1 MEKEKQYKNAG
12 SAPHPPRSASPL
24 RSSKNLGGLSWLR
37 WPLEHYSIMLLIIA
51 ILFMLGIYGMHIMP
65 KDEFPHA
72 TIRQGVVVAVYPGA
86 TSEEI
91 EQQVARPLER
101 YLFTFGEVKR
111 SKTTTTS
118 QNDMC
123 IAMVELND
131 DVNNKDEVWS
141 KIKHGLN
148 AFKSQLPAGVLAIVV
163 NDDFGNTSALL
174 IAIESGQRSYREL
187 REYSDNL
194 SDRLRRIPSVANV
207 KLFGEQKEQ
216 ISLYVD
222 RQRLQAYGI
231 GQQMLFSRLQSQGIT
246 TMSGSIS
253 DDDQQVPIHVEATE
267 NSVEEVANQI
277 IFSDPATGNVVRVRD
292 VARVV
297 REYDSN
303 SSRIEQD
310 GHPCV
315 LLSMEMTPGNN
326 VVQYGAEVDRVLK
339 EFRESELPDD
349 VTITRIADKPKVV
362 SMSITSFLRDLLISM
377 AVIILVMM
385 VLFPLRSAIV
395 AAITIPLSTFVSVAI
410 MYMVGIELNI
420 VTLAAL
426 IVVLGM
432 IVDNAIVVI
441 DGYLEYLGKGYEPKE
456 AAIESARQY
465 FMPMMLATLCICA
478 IFYPFLITMKGVF
491 HDCLEDFPWTITI
504 NLMVSLV
511 LAVTVIPF
519 LEVKIIKKPQQQTHP
534 LPLPAVRG
542 VITSAAE
549 EPADSPPS
557 QRGAGGGSITRWV
570 QKTYDGVLNKTFRH
584 PWLTML
590 IGLGVIL
597 LSLIIV
603 PALKIRLFPY
613 ADRDQFAVEIFLPDG
628 KGLKETEAVADS
640 VYRVLSNDERITGIT
655 SFIGCSSPRFMDAYA
670 PQMAGK
676 NYAQFIVN
684 TTSDKAT
691 LELLANYQ
699 PQLSEAFPNAY
710 VKFKRLDYL
719 SVPELEYRFYSDNLD
734 SLHVVAERLMER
746 MREMPEL
753 EWVHTDFLQPYPII
767 NVELDPVAS
776 AQLGLTRTTAAI
788 ALSATTSDLRVGQI
802 WERRQVGDHS
812 SGMGDYE
819 LPIVVKDHADIT
831 FSDIQNVGIA
841 TPVTMLSGGLNT
853 TNSTVPLRQVAK
865 VTPKWTESRIMHRG
879 GERCITVTAQF
890 KQGVFTSPVE
900 QRIAS
905 IMQREIKLPQGVR
918 CEVGGEIEYGDE
930 ALPQIFGGIAIAML
944 IVFFFLLFNFKK
956 YGITLVC
963 MVALALMIPGALI
976 GLGLMNRALGLTSI
990 FGLITLMGMIMR
1002 NEILIFEHA
1011 NELVKRSLTPN
1022 PSPKERGVDTLASEE
1037 GNLQDYSLPSPL
1049 GEGQGVRLYN
1059 EAVRQAAYDAG
1070 KRRMVPIFL
1079 TTATTAVG
1087 VVPMIIAQSS
1097 FWMPV
1102 GVTIFAGGI
1111 GSLILVVTML
1121 PVVYWKVNLKK
1132 KENPPPSPSL

>member
-1 MEKEKQYKNAG
+1 MGNKME
-12 SAPHPPRSASPL
+12 
-24 RSSKNLGGLSWLR
+24 WLK
-37 WPLEHYSIMLLIIA
+37 WPLEHYSISLLIVG
-51 ILFMLGIYGMHIMP
+51 ILFVMGIFGMWDMP

-86 TSEEI
+86 TSEEV

-101 YLFTFGEVKR
+101 YLFTFGEVNRK
-111 SKTTTTS
+111 KTTTTS
-118 QNDMC
+118 QNGMC
-123 IAMVELND
+123 IVMVKLND

-141 KIKHGLN
+141 KLKHGLN
-148 AFKSQLPAGVLAIVV
+148 GFKSQLPGGVLAIVV

-174 IAIESGQRSYREL
+174 IAIESSQRSYREL
-187 REYSDNL
+187 KQYSDDL

-231 GQQMLFSRLQSQGIT
+231 GQQMLFSRLQAQGIT
-246 TMSGSIS
+246 TMAGSIS
-253 DDDQQVPIHVEATE
+253 DDDQQVPIHVEAQE
-267 NSVEEVANQI
+267 NSEEEIANQI
-277 IFSDPATGNVVRVRD
+277 IFSDPVTGKVARVRD

-297 REYDSN
+297 REYEPM

-326 VVQYGAEVDRVLK
+326 VVQYGREVDQVLND
-339 EFRESELPDD
+339 FRQNELPED
-349 VTITRIADKPKVV
+349 VNVTRIADKPKVV
-362 SMSITSFLRDLLISM
+362 AMSVSDFLRDLLISM
-377 AVIILVMM
+377 LIIILVMM

-395 AAITIPLSTFVSVAI
+395 AAITIPLTTFVSVSM
-410 MYMVGIELNI
+410 MYMAGIELNI

-432 IVDNAIVVI
+432 VVDNAIVVI
-441 DGYLEYLGKGYEPKE
+441 DGYLEYLGKGYEPKK
-456 AAIESARQY
+456 AAIDSAKQY
-465 FMPMMLATLCICA
+465 FMPMLLATICICA
-478 IFYPFLITMKGVF
+478 IFYPFLITMKGMF
-491 HDCLEDFPWTITI
+491 HDCLEDFPVTITI
-504 NLMVSLV
+504 NLMVSLF
-511 LAVTVIPF
+511 LAVSVIPF
-519 LEVKIIKKPQQQTHP
+519 LEVRIIKPDKVKTGGN
-534 LPLPAVRG
+534 A
-542 VITSAAE
+542 ITN
-549 EPADSPPS
+549 
-557 QRGAGGGSITRWV
+557 WV
-570 QKTYDGVLNKTFRH
+570 QKTYDKVLDFTFAH
-584 PWLTML
+584 PWVT
-590 IGLGVIL
+590 IGGGIAVIL
-597 LSLIIV
+597 LSCLIV
-603 PALKIRLFPY
+603 PTLKIRLFPY

-628 KGLKETEAVADS
+628 KGMAETELIADS
-640 VYRVLSNDERITGIT
+640 VQHVLEKDDRIVGITG
-655 SFIGCSSPRFMDAYA
+655 FIGCSSPRFMDAYA

-684 TTSDKAT
+684 TKSNKAT
-691 LELLANYQ
+691 IDLLKKYQ
-699 PQLSEAFPNAY
+699 PMLGEAFPNAY

-719 SVPELEYRFYSDNLD
+719 EVNELEYRFYGDNLD

-753 EWVHTDFLQPYPII
+753 EWVHTDYFQPYPII
-767 NVELDPVAS
+767 NVELDPVTS
-776 AQLGLTRTTAAI
+776 AQLGITRTTAQL
-788 ALSATTSDLRVGQI
+788 ALSATSCDLRVGQI
-802 WERRQVGDHS
+802 WEDN
-812 SGMGDYE
+812 YE
-819 LPIVVKDHADIT
+819 LPIVVKDDADMT
-831 FSDIQNVGIA
+831 FSEIANLGIA
-841 TPVTMLSGGLNT
+841 SPTSMVSGGLKS
-853 TNSTVPLRQVAK
+853 TNSTVPLRQIAK
-865 VTPKWTESRIMHRG
+865 VQPKWSESRILHRG

-890 KQGVFTSPVE
+890 TQGVFTAPIE
-900 QRIAS
+900 KEIARV
-905 IMQREIKLPQGVR
+905 MQEEIELPQGVR
-918 CEVGGEIEYGDE
+918 SEVGGEIEYGDE
-930 ALPQIFGGIAIAML
+930 ALPQIYGGIIIAMI

-956 YGITLVC
+956 YGVTTIC

-1011 NELVKRSLTPN
+1011 IDLIKNYVAEHGNWTVDREAYNAAVKQ
-1022 PSPKERGVDTLASEE
+1022 AS
-1037 GNLQDYSLPSPL
+1037 
-1049 GEGQGVRLYN
+1049 
-1059 EAVRQAAYDAG
+1059 YDAG

-1111 GSLILVVTML
+1111 GSLIMVVTML
-1121 PVVYWKVNLKK
+1121 PVIYWKVSTK
-1132 KENPPPSPSL
+1132 

>member
-1 MEKEKQYKNAG
+1 MKEKMN
-12 SAPHPPRSASPL
+12 
-24 RSSKNLGGLSWLR
+24 WLK
-37 WPLEHYSIMLLIIA
+37 WPLEHYSISLLIIC
-51 ILFMLGIYGMHIMP
+51 ILFVLGIFGMWDMP

-86 TSEEI
+86 TTEEV

-101 YLFTFGEVKR
+101 YIFTFGEVNR
-111 SKTTTTS
+111 VKTTTTS
-118 QNDMC
+118 QNGMC
-123 IAMVELND
+123 IVMVKLND

-148 AFKSQLPAGVLAIVV
+148 GFKAQLPSGVLAIVV

-174 IAIESGQRSYREL
+174 IAIESDQRSYREL
-187 REYSDNL
+187 KEYSNNL

-216 ISLYVD
+216 ISLYID

-231 GQQMLFSRLQSQGIT
+231 GQQMLFSRLQAQGIT
-246 TMSGSIS
+246 TIAGSIS
-253 DDDQQVPIHVEATE
+253 DEDQQVPIHVEAQE
-267 NSVEEVANQI
+267 KSEEEIANQI
-277 IFSDPATGNVVRVRD
+277 IFSDPASGKVARVRD

-297 REYDSN
+297 REYEPM

-326 VVQYGAEVDRVLK
+326 VVQYGQEVDKVLD
-339 EFRESELPDD
+339 EFRMNELPED
-349 VTITRIADKPKVV
+349 VNVTRIADKPKVV
-362 SMSITSFLRDLLISM
+362 AMSVSDFLRDLLISM
-377 AVIILVMM
+377 LIIILVMM

-395 AAITIPLSTFVSVAI
+395 AAITIPLTTFVSVSM
-410 MYMVGIELNI
+410 MYMAGIELNI

-432 IVDNAIVVI
+432 VVDNAIVVI
-441 DGYLEYLGKGYEPKE
+441 DGYLEYLGKGYEPKK
-456 AAIESARQY
+456 AAIDSAKQY
-465 FMPMMLATLCICA
+465 FMPMLLATICICA
-478 IFYPFLITMKGVF
+478 IFYPFLITMKGMF
-491 HDCLEDFPWTITI
+491 HDCLEDFPITITI
-504 NLMVSLV
+504 NLMVSLL

-519 LEVKIIKKPQQQTHP
+519 LETRIIKPDKVNTNGNAITNWVQQT
-534 LPLPAVRG
+534 
-542 VITSAAE
+542 
-549 EPADSPPS
+549 
-557 QRGAGGGSITRWV
+557 
-570 QKTYDGVLNKTFRH
+570 YDKVLDFTFAH
-584 PWLTML
+584 PWVT
-590 IGLGVIL
+590 IGSGIAVIL
-597 LSLIIV
+597 LSLLIA
-603 PALKIRLFPY
+603 PTLKIRLFPF
-613 ADRDQFAVEIFLPDG
+613 ADRDQFAVEIYLPDG
-628 KGLKETEAVADS
+628 KGMAETELVADS
-640 VYRVLSNDERITGIT
+640 VQHVLEKDERITGIT
-655 SFIGCSSPRFMDAYA
+655 GFIGCSSPRFMDAYA

-684 TTSDKAT
+684 TKSDKAT
-691 LELLANYQ
+691 LELLSKYQ
-699 PQLSEAFPNAY
+699 PMLAEAFPNAY

-719 SVPELEYRFYSDNLD
+719 EVPELEYRFYGDDLD

-753 EWVHTDFLQPYPII
+753 EWVHTDYFQPYPVV
-767 NVELDPVAS
+767 NVTLDPVTS
-776 AQLGLTRTTAAI
+776 AQLGITRTTAQL
-788 ALSATTSDLRVGQI
+788 ALSATSSDLRVGQI
-802 WERRQVGDHS
+802 WEGN
-812 SGMGDYE
+812 YE
-819 LPIVVKDHADIT
+819 LPIVVKDDADMT
-831 FSDIQNVGIA
+831 FSDIANLGIA
-841 TPVTMLSGGLNT
+841 SPMSIVSSGVQQ
-853 TNSTVPLRQVAK
+853 TNSTVPLRQIAK
-865 VTPKWTESRIMHRG
+865 VGPKWSESRILHRG

-890 KQGVFTSPVE
+890 IQGVFTAPVE
-900 QRIAS
+900 KEIARI
-905 IMQREIKLPQGVR
+905 MEEEIELPQGVR
-918 CEVGGEIEYGDE
+918 SEVGGEIEYGDE
-930 ALPQIFGGIAIAML
+930 ALPQIYGGIIIAMI

-956 YGITLVC
+956 YGITTIC
-963 MVALALMIPGALI
+963 MVALALMTPGALI

-1011 NELVKRSLTPN
+1011 IDLINKYVAEHGDWT
-1022 PSPKERGVDTLASEE
+1022 VDRKA
-1037 GNLQDYSLPSPL
+1037 
-1049 GEGQGVRLYN
+1049 YN

-1111 GSLILVVTML
+1111 GSLIMVVTML
-1121 PVVYWKVNLKK
+1121 PVIYWKVSTK
-1132 KENPPPSPSL
+1132 

>member
-1 MEKEKQYKNAG
+1 MKEKMN
-12 SAPHPPRSASPL
+12 
-24 RSSKNLGGLSWLR
+24 WLK
-37 WPLEHYSIMLLIIA
+37 WPLEHYSISLLIIC
-51 ILFMLGIYGMHIMP
+51 ILFVLGIFGMWDMP

-86 TSEEI
+86 TTEEV

-101 YLFTFGEVKR
+101 YIFTFGEVNR
-111 SKTTTTS
+111 VKTTTTS
-118 QNDMC
+118 QNGMC
-123 IAMVELND
+123 IVMVKLND
-131 DVNNKDEVWS
+131 NVNNKDEVWS

-148 AFKSQLPAGVLAIVV
+148 GFKAQLPSGVLAIVV

-187 REYSDNL
+187 KEYSDDL

-216 ISLYVD
+216 ISLYID

-231 GQQMLFSRLQSQGIT
+231 GQQMLFSRLQAQGIT
-246 TMSGSIS
+246 TIAGSIS
-253 DDDQQVPIHVEATE
+253 DEDQQVPIHVEAQE
-267 NSVEEVANQI
+267 KSEEEIANQI
-277 IFSDPATGNVVRVRD
+277 IFSDPVSGKVARVRD

-297 REYDSN
+297 REYEPM

-326 VVQYGAEVDRVLK
+326 VVQYGQEVDKVLN
-339 EFRESELPDD
+339 EFRMNELPED
-349 VTITRIADKPKVV
+349 VNVTRIADKPKVV
-362 SMSITSFLRDLLISM
+362 AMSVSDFLRDLLISM
-377 AVIILVMM
+377 LIIILVMM

-395 AAITIPLSTFVSVAI
+395 AAITIPLTTFVSVSM
-410 MYMVGIELNI
+410 MYMAGIELNI

-432 IVDNAIVVI
+432 VVDNAIVVI
-441 DGYLEYLGKGYEPKE
+441 DGYLEYLGKGYDPKK
-456 AAIESARQY
+456 AAIDSAKQY
-465 FMPMMLATLCICA
+465 FMPMLLATICICA
-478 IFYPFLITMKGVF
+478 IFYPFLITMKGMF
-491 HDCLEDFPWTITI
+491 HDCLEDFPITITI
-504 NLMVSLV
+504 NLMVSLL

-519 LEVKIIKKPQQQTHP
+519 LETRIIKPDKVNTNGN
-534 LPLPAVRG
+534 A
-542 VITSAAE
+542 ITN
-549 EPADSPPS
+549 
-557 QRGAGGGSITRWV
+557 WV
-570 QKTYDGVLNKTFRH
+570 QRTYDKVLDFTFAH
-584 PWLTML
+584 PWVT
-590 IGLGVIL
+590 IGSGIAVIL
-597 LSLIIV
+597 LSSLIA
-603 PALKIRLFPY
+603 PTLKIRLFPY

-628 KGLKETEAVADS
+628 KGMAETELVADS
-640 VYRVLSNDERITGIT
+640 VQHVLEKDERITGIT
-655 SFIGCSSPRFMDAYA
+655 GFIGCSSPRFMDAYA

-684 TTSDKAT
+684 TKSDKAT
-691 LELLANYQ
+691 LELLSKYQ
-699 PQLSEAFPNAY
+699 PMLGEAFPNAY

-719 SVPELEYRFYSDNLD
+719 EVPELEYRFYGDNLD
-734 SLHVVAERLMER
+734 SLHIVAERLMER

-753 EWVHTDFLQPYPII
+753 EWVHTDYFQPYPVI
-767 NVELDPVAS
+767 NVTLDPVTS
-776 AQLGLTRTTAAI
+776 AQLGITRTTAQL
-788 ALSATTSDLRVGQI
+788 ALSATSSDLRVGQI
-802 WERRQVGDHS
+802 WEGN
-812 SGMGDYE
+812 YE
-819 LPIVVKDHADIT
+819 LPIVVKDDADMT
-831 FSDIQNVGIA
+831 FSDIANLGIA
-841 TPVTMLSGGLNT
+841 SPMSIVSSGVQQ
-853 TNSTVPLRQVAK
+853 TNSTVPLRQIAK
-865 VTPKWTESRIMHRG
+865 VGPKWSESRILHRG

-890 KQGVFTSPVE
+890 IQGVFTAPVE
-900 QRIAS
+900 KEIARI
-905 IMQREIKLPQGVR
+905 MEEEIELPQGVR
-918 CEVGGEIEYGDE
+918 SEVGGEIEYGDE
-930 ALPQIFGGIAIAML
+930 ALPQIYGGIIIAMI

-956 YGITLVC
+956 YGITTIC
-963 MVALALMIPGALI
+963 MVALALMTPGALI

-1011 NELVKRSLTPN
+1011 IDLINKYVAEHGDWT
-1022 PSPKERGVDTLASEE
+1022 VDRKA
-1037 GNLQDYSLPSPL
+1037 
-1049 GEGQGVRLYN
+1049 YN

-1111 GSLILVVTML
+1111 GSLIMVVTML
-1121 PVVYWKVNLKK
+1121 PVIYWKVSTK
-1132 KENPPPSPSL
+1132 

>member
-1 MEKEKQYKNAG
+1 M
-12 SAPHPPRSASPL
+12 
-24 RSSKNLGGLSWLR
+24 SWLR
-37 WPLEHYSIMLLIIA
+37 WPLEHYSITLLIII
-51 ILFMLGIYGMHIMP
+51 ILFFLGVFGMYDMP

-86 TSEEI
+86 TSEEV

-101 YLFTFGEVKR
+101 YLFTYSEVNR
-111 SKTTTTS
+111 TKTTTTS
-118 QNDMC
+118 QNGAC
-123 IAMVELND
+123 IVMVKLND

-148 AFKSQLPAGVLAIVV
+148 SFKSSLPTGVLAVVV

-174 IAIESGQRSYREL
+174 VAIESSQRTYREL
-187 REYSDNL
+187 KDYTDQL

-216 ISLYVD
+216 ISLYID

-231 GQQMLFSRLQSQGIT
+231 GQQMLFSRLQAEGIT

-253 DDDQQVPIHVEATE
+253 DEDQQIPIHIESTE
-267 NSVEEVANQI
+267 NSQEEIANQI
-277 IFSDPATGNVVRVRD
+277 IYSDISTGKVVRVRD
-292 VARVV
+292 LARVV
-297 REYDSN
+297 REYEPL

-310 GHPCV
+310 GHPCL

-326 VVQYGAEVDRVLK
+326 VVQYGKEIDEVLQA
-339 EFRESELPDD
+339 FRTNELPAD
-349 VTITRIADKPKVV
+349 VKITRIADKPKVV
-362 SMSITSFLRDLLISM
+362 AESVSSFLRDLIISM
-377 AVIILVMM
+377 VIIILVMM
-385 VLFPLRSAIV
+385 VLFPIRSAIV
-395 AAITIPLSTFVSVAI
+395 ASITIPLSTFVSVSI

-432 IVDNAIVVI
+432 IVDNSIVVI
-441 DGYLEYLGKGYEPKE
+441 DGYLEYLGKGYKPND

-465 FMPMMLATLCICA
+465 FMPMMLATICICA
-478 IFYPFLITMKGVF
+478 IFFPFLLTMKGVF

-504 NLMVSLV
+504 NLMVSLF

-519 LEVKIIKKPQQQTHP
+519 LEVHIIKPDKVTT
-534 LPLPAVRG
+534 G
-542 VITSAAE
+542 GNVITK
-549 EPADSPPS
+549 
-557 QRGAGGGSITRWV
+557 WV
-570 QKTYDGVLNKTFRH
+570 QSTYNHVLDLTFRH
-584 PWLTML
+584 PWLTMCF
-590 IGLGVIL
+590 GLAVIL
-597 LSLIIV
+597 LSMLIV
-603 PALKIRLFPY
+603 PTLKIRLFPY

-628 KGLKETEAVADS
+628 KGLHETETIASTVHEALQKD
-640 VYRVLSNDERITGIT
+640 DRITSIT

-670 PQMAGK
+670 PQMAGS

-684 TTSDKAT
+684 TKSDKAT
-691 LELLANYQ
+691 LELLAKYQ
-699 PQLSEAFPNAY
+699 PQLSESFPGAY

-719 SVPELEYRFYSDNLD
+719 EVPELEYRFYGEDLD
-734 SLHVVAERLMER
+734 SLHAVAERLMER
-746 MREMPEL
+746 MRPMPEL
-753 EWVHTDFLQPYPII
+753 EWVHTDYFQPYPII
-767 NVELDPVAS
+767 NVRLDPVTS
-776 AQLGLTRTTAAI
+776 AQLGITRTTAQL
-788 ALSATTSDLRVGQI
+788 ALSATSSDLRVGQL
-802 WERRQVGDHS
+802 WEGN
-812 SGMGDYE
+812 YE
-819 LPIVVKDHADIT
+819 LPIVVKDDADMT
-831 FSDIQNVGIA
+831 FSDIENLGISS
-841 TPVTMLSGGLNT
+841 PQTMLSSPINSGNT
-853 TNSTVPLRQVAK
+853 TVPLRQIAQVR
-865 VTPKWTESRIMHRG
+865 PYWSESRILHRG

-890 KQGVFTSPVE
+890 AQGVFTAPVE
-900 QRIAS
+900 KRIAE
-905 IMQREIKLPQGVR
+905 IMQHEIQLPDGVR

-930 ALPQIFGGIAIAML
+930 AMPQIIGGIVIAMI

-956 YGITLVC
+956 YGITTVC
-963 MVALALMIPGALI
+963 MAALGLMTPGALI

-990 FGLITLMGMIMR
+990 FGLITLMGIIMR

-1011 NELVKRSLTPN
+1011 NDLLKKYILEHGDWTKDR
-1022 PSPKERGVDTLASEE
+1022 KA
-1037 GNLQDYSLPSPL
+1037 
-1049 GEGQGVRLYN
+1049 YN

-1111 GSLILVVTML
+1111 GTLILVVTIL
-1121 PVVYWKVNLKK
+1121 PVVYWKVSLK
-1132 KENPPPSPSL
+1132 

>member
-1 MEKEKQYKNAG
+1 MN
-12 SAPHPPRSASPL
+12 
-24 RSSKNLGGLSWLR
+24 WLK
-37 WPLEHYSIMLLIIA
+37 WPLEHYSISLLIIC
-51 ILFMLGIYGMHIMP
+51 ILFVLGIFGMWDMP

-86 TSEEI
+86 TTEEV

-101 YLFTFGEVKR
+101 YIFTFGEVNR
-111 SKTTTTS
+111 VKTTTTS
-118 QNDMC
+118 QNGMC
-123 IAMVELND
+123 IVMVKLND

-148 AFKSQLPAGVLAIVV
+148 GFKAQLPSGVLAIVV

-187 REYSDNL
+187 KEYSDDL

-216 ISLYVD
+216 ISLYID

-231 GQQMLFSRLQSQGIT
+231 GQQMLFSRLQAQGIT
-246 TMSGSIS
+246 TIAGSIS
-253 DDDQQVPIHVEATE
+253 DEDQQVPIHVEAQE
-267 NSVEEVANQI
+267 KSEEEIANQI
-277 IFSDPATGNVVRVRD
+277 IFSDPASGKVARVRD

-297 REYDSN
+297 REYEPM

-326 VVQYGAEVDRVLK
+326 VVQYGQEVDKVLN
-339 EFRESELPDD
+339 EFRMNELPED
-349 VTITRIADKPKVV
+349 VNVTRIADKPKVV
-362 SMSITSFLRDLLISM
+362 AMSVSDFLRDLLISM
-377 AVIILVMM
+377 LIIILVMM

-395 AAITIPLSTFVSVAI
+395 AAITIPLTTFVSVSM
-410 MYMVGIELNI
+410 MYMAGIELNI

-432 IVDNAIVVI
+432 VVDNAIVVI
-441 DGYLEYLGKGYEPKE
+441 DGYLEYLGKGYDPKK
-456 AAIESARQY
+456 AAIDSAKQY
-465 FMPMMLATLCICA
+465 FMPMLLATICICA
-478 IFYPFLITMKGVF
+478 IFYPFLITMKGMF
-491 HDCLEDFPWTITI
+491 HDCLEDFPVTITI

-519 LEVKIIKKPQQQTHP
+519 LETRIIKPDKVSTD
-534 LPLPAVRG
+534 G
-542 VITSAAE
+542 NKITK
-549 EPADSPPS
+549 
-557 QRGAGGGSITRWV
+557 WV
-570 QKTYDGVLNKTFRH
+570 QNTYNKVLDWTFAN
-584 PWLTML
+584 PWLT
-590 IGLGVIL
+590 IGGGIAVIL
-597 LSLIIV
+597 LSTLIA
-603 PALKIRLFPY
+603 PTLKIRLFPY

-628 KGLKETEAVADS
+628 KGLAETELIADS
-640 VYRVLSNDERITGIT
+640 VQHVLEKDERITGIT
-655 SFIGCSSPRFMDAYA
+655 GFIGCSSPRFMDAYA
-670 PQMAGK
+670 PQMAGN

-684 TTSDKAT
+684 TQSDKAT
-691 LELLANYQ
+691 LALLAQYQ

-719 SVPELEYRFYSDNLD
+719 EVSELEYRFYGDNLD

-746 MREMPEL
+746 MRQMPEL
-753 EWVHTDFLQPYPII
+753 EWVHTDYLQPYPLI
-767 NVELDPVAS
+767 NVELDPVIS
-776 AQLGLTRTTAAI
+776 AQLGITRTTAQL
-788 ALSATTSDLRVGQI
+788 ALSATSSDLRVGQI
-802 WERRQVGDHS
+802 WEDN
-812 SGMGDYE
+812 YE
-819 LPIVVKDHADIT
+819 LPIVVKDDTDMT
-831 FSDIQNVGIA
+831 FSDVANLGIA
-841 TPVTMLSGGLNT
+841 SPMSMVSGGLHG
-853 TNSTVPLRQVAK
+853 TNSTVPLRQIAK
-865 VTPKWTESRIMHRG
+865 VAPKWSESRIMHRG

-890 KQGVFTSPVE
+890 AQGVYTAPVE
-900 QRIAS
+900 KKIAR
-905 IMQREIKLPQGVR
+905 IMQEDIQLPQGVR
-918 CEVGGEIEYGDE
+918 TEVGGEIEYGDE
-930 ALPQIFGGIAIAML
+930 AMPQIIGGITIAMI
-944 IVFFFLLFNFKK
+944 IVFFFLLFNFRK
-956 YGITLVC
+956 YGVTTVC
-963 MVALALMIPGALI
+963 MAALALMIPGALI

-1011 NELVKRSLTPN
+1011 IDLIKKHVVEHGDWKMD
-1022 PSPKERGVDTLASEE
+1022 KQA
-1037 GNLQDYSLPSPL
+1037 
-1049 GEGQGVRLYN
+1049 YN
-1059 EAVRQAAYDAG
+1059 KAVRQAAYEAG

-1111 GSLILVVTML
+1111 GSLIMVVTML
-1121 PVVYWKVNLKK
+1121 PVVYWKVSTK
-1132 KENPPPSPSL
+1132 

>member
-1 MEKEKQYKNAG
+1 MN
-12 SAPHPPRSASPL
+12 
-24 RSSKNLGGLSWLR
+24 WLR
-37 WPLEHYSIMLLIIA
+37 WPLEHYSISLLIVG
-51 ILFMLGIYGMHIMP
+51 ILFVMGIYGMYIMP

-86 TSEEI
+86 TSEEV

-101 YLFTFGEVKR
+101 YLFTFGEVNR
-111 SKTTTTS
+111 VKTTTQS
-118 QNDMC
+118 QNGMC
-123 IAMVELND
+123 IVMVKLND

-148 AFKSQLPAGVLAIVV
+148 GFKAQLPSGVLAIVV

-174 IAIESGQRSYREL
+174 IAIESDQRSYREL
-187 REYSDNL
+187 KQYSDDL

-216 ISLYVD
+216 ISLYID

-231 GQQMLFSRLQSQGIT
+231 GQQMLFSRLQAQGIT

-253 DDDQQVPIHVEATE
+253 DDDQHIPIHVEAQE
-267 NSVEEVANQI
+267 NSEEEIANQI
-277 IFSDPATGNVVRVRD
+277 IFSDPATGKVTRVRD

-297 REYDSN
+297 REYEPM

-326 VVQYGAEVDRVLK
+326 VVQYGQEVEQVLSS
-339 EFRESELPDD
+339 FAADELPDD
-349 VTITRIADKPKVV
+349 VHVTRIADKPKVV
-362 SMSITSFLRDLLISM
+362 ATSVSDFLRDLLISM
-377 AVIILVMM
+377 LIIILVMM
-385 VLFPLRSAIV
+385 VLFPIRSAIV

-410 MYMVGIELNI
+410 MYMMGIELNI

-432 IVDNAIVVI
+432 IVDNSIVVI
-441 DGYLEYLGKGYEPKE
+441 DGYLEYLGKGFKPFD

-465 FMPMMLATLCICA
+465 FMPMLLATICICA
-478 IFYPFLITMKGVF
+478 IFYPFLITMKGMF
-491 HDCLEDFPWTITI
+491 HDCLEDFPVTITI

-519 LEVKIIKKPQQQTHP
+519 LETRIIKPDKVSTDGNKITKWVQRTYDKVLDWTFAHP
-534 LPLPAVRG
+534 MMT
-542 VITSAAE
+542 I
-549 EPADSPPS
+549 
-557 QRGAGGGSITRWV
+557 GGG
-570 QKTYDGVLNKTFRH
+570 FA
-584 PWLTML
+584 
-590 IGLGVIL
+590 VIL
-597 LSLIIV
+597 LSTLIA
-603 PALKIRLFPY
+603 PTLKIRLFPY
-613 ADRDQFAVEIFLPDG
+613 ADRDQFAVEIFLPEG
-628 KGLKETEAVADS
+628 KGMAETRVVADS
-640 VYRVLSNDERITGIT
+640 VRHVLEKDDRITSIT
-655 SFIGCSSPRFMDAYA
+655 GFIGCSSPRFMDAYA
-670 PQMAGK
+670 PQMAGN

-684 TTSDKAT
+684 TQSDKAT
-691 LELLANYQ
+691 LDLLSQYQ

-719 SVPELEYRFYSDNLD
+719 EVNELEYRFYGDNLD

-746 MREMPEL
+746 MRQMPEL
-753 EWVHTDFLQPYPII
+753 EWVHTDYFQPYPII
-767 NVELDPVAS
+767 NVELDPVTS
-776 AQLGLTRTTAAI
+776 AQLGITRTTAQL
-788 ALSATTSDLRVGQI
+788 ALSATSSDLRVGQI
-802 WERRQVGDHS
+802 WEGN
-812 SGMGDYE
+812 YE
-819 LPIVVKDHADIT
+819 LPIIVKDDTDMT
-831 FSDIQNVGIA
+831 FSDIANLGIA
-841 TPVTMLSGGLNT
+841 SPASMVSGGLHN
-853 TNSTVPLRQVAK
+853 TNSTVPLRQIAK
-865 VTPKWTESRIMHRG
+865 VQPKWSESRIMHRG

-890 KQGVFTSPVE
+890 AQGVFTAPVE
-900 QRIAS
+900 KEIARI
-905 IMQREIKLPQGVR
+905 MKEEIQLPQGVR
-918 CEVGGEIEYGDE
+918 AEVGGEIEYGDE
-930 ALPQIFGGIAIAML
+930 AMPQIYGGITIAMI

-956 YGITLVC
+956 YGITTIC
-963 MVALALMIPGALI
+963 MAALALMTPGALI

-1011 NELVKRSLTPN
+1011 IDLIKKFAPDGFPVGASDEYRRQYNAVVK
-1022 PSPKERGVDTLASEE
+1022 
-1037 GNLQDYSLPSPL
+1037 
-1049 GEGQGVRLYN
+1049 
-1059 EAVRQAAYDAG
+1059 QAAYEAG

-1111 GSLILVVTML
+1111 GSLIMVVTML
-1121 PVVYWKVNLKK
+1121 PVIYWKVSLKSK
-1132 KENPPPSPSL
+1132 KVKE

>member
-1 MEKEKQYKNAG
+1 MN
-12 SAPHPPRSASPL
+12 
-24 RSSKNLGGLSWLR
+24 WLK
-37 WPLEHYSIMLLIIA
+37 WPLEHYSISLLIIC
-51 ILFMLGIYGMHIMP
+51 ILFVLGIFGMWDMP

-86 TSEEI
+86 TTEEV

-101 YLFTFGEVKR
+101 YIFTFGEVNR
-111 SKTTTTS
+111 VKTTTTS
-118 QNDMC
+118 QNGMC
-123 IAMVELND
+123 IVMVKLND
-131 DVNNKDEVWS
+131 NVNNKDEVWS

-148 AFKSQLPAGVLAIVV
+148 GFKPQLPSGVLAIVV

-174 IAIESGQRSYREL
+174 IAIESDQRSYREL
-187 REYSDNL
+187 KEYSDDL

-216 ISLYVD
+216 ISLYID

-231 GQQMLFSRLQSQGIT
+231 GQQMLFSRLQAQGIT
-246 TMSGSIS
+246 TIAGSIS
-253 DDDQQVPIHVEATE
+253 DEDQQVPIHVEAQE
-267 NSVEEVANQI
+267 KSEEEIANQI
-277 IFSDPATGNVVRVRD
+277 IFSDPASGKVARVRD

-297 REYDSN
+297 REYEPM

-326 VVQYGAEVDRVLK
+326 VVQYGQEVDKVLD
-339 EFRESELPDD
+339 EFRMNELPED
-349 VTITRIADKPKVV
+349 VNVTRIADKPKVV
-362 SMSITSFLRDLLISM
+362 AMSVSDFLRDLLISM
-377 AVIILVMM
+377 LIIILVMM

-395 AAITIPLSTFVSVAI
+395 AAITIPLTTFVSVSM
-410 MYMVGIELNI
+410 MYMAGIELNI

-432 IVDNAIVVI
+432 VVDNAIVVI
-441 DGYLEYLGKGYEPKE
+441 DGYLEYLGKGYEPKK
-456 AAIESARQY
+456 AAIDSAKQY
-465 FMPMMLATLCICA
+465 FMPMLLATICICA
-478 IFYPFLITMKGVF
+478 IFYPFLITMKGMF
-491 HDCLEDFPWTITI
+491 HDCLEDFPITITI
-504 NLMVSLV
+504 NLMVSLL

-519 LEVKIIKKPQQQTHP
+519 LETRIIKPDKVNTNGN
-534 LPLPAVRG
+534 A
-542 VITSAAE
+542 ITN
-549 EPADSPPS
+549 
-557 QRGAGGGSITRWV
+557 WV
-570 QKTYDGVLNKTFRH
+570 QRTYDKVLDFTFAH
-584 PWLTML
+584 PWVT
-590 IGLGVIL
+590 IGSGIAVIL
-597 LSLIIV
+597 LSSLIA
-603 PALKIRLFPY
+603 PTLKIRLFPY

-628 KGLKETEAVADS
+628 KGMAETELVADS
-640 VYRVLSNDERITGIT
+640 VQHVLEKDERITGIT
-655 SFIGCSSPRFMDAYA
+655 GFIGCSSPRFMDAYA

-684 TTSDKAT
+684 TKSDKAT
-691 LELLANYQ
+691 LELLAEYQ
-699 PQLSEAFPNAY
+699 PMLGEAFPNAY

-719 SVPELEYRFYSDNLD
+719 EVPELEYRFYGDDLD

-753 EWVHTDFLQPYPII
+753 EWVHTDYFQPYPVI
-767 NVELDPVAS
+767 NVTLDPVTS
-776 AQLGLTRTTAAI
+776 AQLGITRTTAQL
-788 ALSATTSDLRVGQI
+788 ALSATSSDLRVGQI
-802 WERRQVGDHS
+802 WEGN
-812 SGMGDYE
+812 YE
-819 LPIVVKDHADIT
+819 LPIVVKDDADMT
-831 FSDIQNVGIA
+831 FSDIANLGIA
-841 TPVTMLSGGLNT
+841 SPMSIVSSGVQQ
-853 TNSTVPLRQVAK
+853 TNSTVPLRQIAK
-865 VTPKWTESRIMHRG
+865 VGPKWSESRILHRG

-890 KQGVFTSPVE
+890 IQGVFTAPVE
-900 QRIAS
+900 KEIAR
-905 IMQREIKLPQGVR
+905 IMQEEIELPQGVR
-918 CEVGGEIEYGDE
+918 SEVGGEIEYGDE
-930 ALPQIFGGIAIAML
+930 ALPQIYGGIIIAMI

-956 YGITLVC
+956 YGITTIC
-963 MVALALMIPGALI
+963 MVALALMTPGALI

-1011 NELVKRSLTPN
+1011 IDLINKYVAEHGDWT
-1022 PSPKERGVDTLASEE
+1022 VDRKA
-1037 GNLQDYSLPSPL
+1037 
-1049 GEGQGVRLYN
+1049 YN

-1111 GSLILVVTML
+1111 GSLIMVVTML
-1121 PVVYWKVNLKK
+1121 PVIYWKVSTK
-1132 KENPPPSPSL
+1132 

>member
-1 MEKEKQYKNAG
+1 MKQMN
-12 SAPHPPRSASPL
+12 
-24 RSSKNLGGLSWLR
+24 WLR
-37 WPLEHYSIMLLIIA
+37 WPLEHYSIALLIVG
-51 ILFMLGIYGMHIMP
+51 ILFVMGIYGMYIMP

-72 TIRQGVVVAVYPGA
+72 TIRQGVVVAVCPGA
-86 TSEEI
+86 TSEEV

-101 YLFTFGEVKR
+101 YLFTYGEVNRK
-111 SKTTTTS
+111 KTTTTS
-118 QNDMC
+118 QNGMC
-123 IAMVELND
+123 IVMVKLND

-148 AFKSQLPAGVLAIVV
+148 GFKAQLPSGVLAIVV

-174 IAIESGQRSYREL
+174 IAIESDQRSYREL
-187 REYSDNL
+187 KQYSDDL

-216 ISLYVD
+216 ISLYID

-231 GQQMLFSRLQSQGIT
+231 GQQMLFSRLQAQGIT

-253 DDDQQVPIHVEATE
+253 DDDQQVPIHVEAQE
-267 NSVEEVANQI
+267 NSEEEIANQI
-277 IFSDPATGNVVRVRD
+277 IFSDPVTGKVARVRD

-297 REYDSN
+297 REYEPM

-310 GHPCV
+310 GHPCM

-326 VVQYGAEVDRVLK
+326 VVQYGEEVDQVLSRFAA
-339 EFRESELPDD
+339 EELPVD
-349 VTITRIADKPKVV
+349 VHVTRIADKPKVV
-362 SMSITSFLRDLLISM
+362 AMSVSDFLRDLLISM
-377 AVIILVMM
+377 LIIILVMM

-395 AAITIPLSTFVSVAI
+395 AAVTIPLSTFVSVAV
-410 MYMVGIELNI
+410 MYMMGIELNI

-432 IVDNAIVVI
+432 IVDNSIVVI
-441 DGYLEYLGKGYEPKE
+441 DGYLEYLGKGFKPKD

-465 FMPMMLATLCICA
+465 FMPMLLATICICA
-478 IFYPFLITMKGVF
+478 IFYPFLITMKGMF
-491 HDCLEDFPWTITI
+491 HDALEDFPVTITI

-519 LEVKIIKKPQQQTHP
+519 LETKLIKRPTPQP
-534 LPLPAVRG
+534 LPKGRG
-542 VITSAAE
+542 ET
-549 EPADSPPS
+549 
-557 QRGAGGGSITRWV
+557 GGGSVITQWV
-570 QKTYDGVLNKTFRH
+570 QHTYNKVLDRTFAH
-584 PWLTML
+584 PWLT
-590 IGLGVIL
+590 IGGGIGVIL
-597 LSLIIV
+597 LSSLIA
-603 PALKIRLFPY
+603 PTLKIRLFPY

-628 KGLKETEAVADS
+628 KGLAETRVVADS
-640 VYRVLSNDERITGIT
+640 VYHVLRQDEDITAIT

-670 PQMAGK
+670 PQMAGN

-684 TTSDKAT
+684 TKSDKAT
-691 LELLANYQ
+691 LDLLAKYQ
-699 PQLSEAFPNAY
+699 PQLSEAFPHAY

-719 SVPELEYRFYSDNLD
+719 EVSELEYRFYGDNID
-734 SLHVVAERLMER
+734 SLHVAAERLMER
-746 MREMPEL
+746 MRQMPEL
-753 EWVHTDFLQPYPII
+753 EWVHTDYFQPYPII
-767 NVELDPVAS
+767 NVRLDPVTS
-776 AQLGLTRTTAAI
+776 AQLGITRTTAQL
-788 ALSATTSDLRVGQI
+788 ALSATSSDLRVGQI
-802 WERRQVGDHS
+802 W
-812 SGMGDYE
+812 MGNYE
-819 LPIVVKDHADIT
+819 LPIVVKDDADMT
-831 FSDIQNVGIA
+831 FSDVANLGIA
-841 TPVTMLSGGLNT
+841 SPMSMVSGGVHS
-853 TNSTVPLRQVAK
+853 TNSTVPLRQIAK
-865 VTPKWTESRIMHRG
+865 VEPKWSESRILHRG

-890 KQGVFTSPVE
+890 AQGVYTASVE
-900 QRIAS
+900 KEVARI
-905 IMQREIKLPQGVR
+905 MEEEIELPQGVR
-918 CEVGGEIEYGDE
+918 PEVGGEIEYGDE
-930 ALPQIFGGIAIAML
+930 ALPQIFGGIAIAMI

-956 YGITLVC
+956 YGVTIVC
-963 MVALALMIPGALI
+963 MAALGLMIPGALI

-1011 NELVKRSLTPN
+1011 IDLIKKYVAEHGDWT
-1022 PSPKERGVDTLASEE
+1022 VDRKA
-1037 GNLQDYSLPSPL
+1037 
-1049 GEGQGVRLYN
+1049 YN

-1111 GSLILVVTML
+1111 GSLIMVVTML
-1121 PVVYWKVNLKK
+1121 PVVYWKVSTK
-1132 KENPPPSPSL
+1132 

>member
-1 MEKEKQYKNAG
+1 MKKMNW
-12 SAPHPPRSASPL
+12 
-24 RSSKNLGGLSWLR
+24 LS
-37 WPLEHYSIMLLIIA
+37 WPLEHYSITLLMVV
-51 ILFMLGIYGMHIMP
+51 ILFVMGIYGMYIMP

-101 YLFTFGEVKR
+101 YLFTYGEVNR
-111 SKTTTTS
+111 TKTTTTS
-118 QNDMC
+118 QNGMC
-123 IAMVELND
+123 IVMVRLND

-148 AFKSQLPAGVLAIVV
+148 AFKPQLPSGVLAIVV

-174 IAIESGQRSYREL
+174 IAIESDQRSYREL
-187 REYSDNL
+187 KQYSDDL

-216 ISLYVD
+216 ISLYID

-231 GQQMLFSRLQSQGIT
+231 GQQILFSRLQAQGIT

-253 DDDQQVPIHVEATE
+253 DDDQQIPIHLETME
-267 NSVEEVANQI
+267 NSEEEIANQI
-277 IFSDPATGNVVRVRD
+277 IYSDPVSGKVVRVRD
-292 VARVV
+292 IARVV
-297 REYDSN
+297 REYEPM
-303 SSRIEQD
+303 SSRIEQN

-326 VVQYGAEVDRVLK
+326 VMQYGKEVDRVLDT
-339 EFRESELPDD
+339 FRANELPAD
-349 VTITRIADKPKVV
+349 VNVTRIADKPKVV
-362 SMSITSFLRDLLISM
+362 STSITSFLRDLLISM
-377 AVIILVMM
+377 VVIILVMM

-410 MYMVGIELNI
+410 MYMMGIELNI

-432 IVDNAIVVI
+432 IVDNSIVVI
-441 DGYLEYLGKGYEPKE
+441 DGYLEYLGKGFKPSD

-465 FMPMMLATLCICA
+465 FMPMLLATICICA
-478 IFYPFLITMKGVF
+478 IFFPFLLTMKGVF
-491 HDCLEDFPWTITI
+491 HDCLEDFPITITI
-504 NLMVSLV
+504 NLMVSLI

-519 LEVKIIKKPQQQTHP
+519 LEVHIIKPGKVSTGGN
-534 LPLPAVRG
+534 A
-542 VITSAAE
+542 ITN
-549 EPADSPPS
+549 
-557 QRGAGGGSITRWV
+557 WV
-570 QKTYDGVLNKTFRH
+570 QNTYNRVLGWTFQH
-584 PWLTML
+584 PWLTIGGG
-590 IGLGVIL
+590 IGLIL
-597 LSLIIV
+597 LSCLIA
-603 PALKIRLFPY
+603 PTLKIRLFPY

-628 KGLKETEAVADS
+628 KGLAETELIADS
-640 VYRVLSNDERITGIT
+640 VQHVLEKDERITGIT
-655 SFIGCSSPRFMDAYA
+655 GFIGCSSPRFMDAYA
-670 PQMAGK
+670 PQIAGN

-684 TTSDKAT
+684 TKGDKAT
-691 LELLANYQ
+691 VDLLAAYQ

-719 SVPELEYRFYSDNLD
+719 EVNELEYRFYGDNLD

-746 MREMPEL
+746 MRQMPEV
-753 EWVHTDFLQPYPII
+753 EWVHTDYLQPYPII
-767 NVELDPVAS
+767 NVELDPVVS
-776 AQLGLTRTTAAI
+776 SQLGITRTTAQL
-788 ALSATTSDLRVGQI
+788 ALSATSSDLRVGQI
-802 WERRQVGDHS
+802 WEGN
-812 SGMGDYE
+812 YE
-819 LPIVVKDHADIT
+819 LPIVVKDDTDMT
-831 FSDIQNVGIA
+831 FSDIENLGVSS
-841 TPVTMLSGGLNT
+841 PVSILSGGINK
-853 TNSTVPLRQVAK
+853 TNSTVPLRQIAK
-865 VTPKWTESRIMHRG
+865 VNPKWSESRILHRG

-890 KQGVFTSPVE
+890 AQGVYTAPIE
-900 QRIAS
+900 KEIARC
-905 IMQREIKLPQGVR
+905 MQEDIQLPQGVR
-918 CEVGGEIEYGDE
+918 TEVGGEIEYGDE
-930 ALPQIFGGIAIAML
+930 ALPQIFGGIAIAEI

-963 MVALALMIPGALI
+963 MAALGLMIPGALI

-1011 NELVKRSLTPN
+1011 IDLINKYVADHGDWTVNRE
-1022 PSPKERGVDTLASEE
+1022 A
-1037 GNLQDYSLPSPL
+1037 
-1049 GEGQGVRLYN
+1049 YN
-1059 EAVRQAAYDAG
+1059 EAVRQAAYEAG

-1111 GSLILVVTML
+1111 GSLIMVVTML
-1121 PVVYWKVNLKK
+1121 PVIYWRVSLKGKKVKK
-1132 KENPPPSPSL
+1132 

>member
-1 MEKEKQYKNAG
+1 M
-12 SAPHPPRSASPL
+12 
-24 RSSKNLGGLSWLR
+24 SWLR
-37 WPLEHYSIMLLIIA
+37 WPLEHYSISLLIIL
-51 ILFMLGIYGMHIMP
+51 ILFVMGIYGMYVMP

-101 YLFTFGEVKR
+101 YLFTYGEVNR
-111 SKTTTTS
+111 AKTVTTS
-118 QNDMC
+118 QNGMC
-123 IAMVELND
+123 IVMVKLND

-148 AFKSQLPAGVLAIVV
+148 TFKSSLPAGVLAVVV

-174 IAIESGQRSYREL
+174 IAVESGQRSYREL
-187 REYSDNL
+187 KDYSDRL

-231 GQQMLFSRLQSQGIT
+231 GQQMLFSRLQAQGIT

-253 DDDQQVPIHVEATE
+253 DDDQQVPIHVAPTE
-267 NSVEEVANQI
+267 NSVEEIANQI
-277 IFSDPATGNVVRVRD
+277 IFSDPASGKVARVRD

-297 REYDSN
+297 REYDTQ

-326 VVQYGAEVDRVLK
+326 VVQYGEEIESVLSRFSAE
-339 EFRESELPDD
+339 ELPDD

-362 SMSITSFLRDLLISM
+362 ALSVSNFLRDLIISM
-377 AVIILVMM
+377 VIIILVMM

-395 AAITIPLSTFVSVAI
+395 ASITIPLSTFVSVSI
-410 MYMVGIELNI
+410 MYLMGIELNI

-441 DGYLEYLGKGYEPKE
+441 DGYLEYLGKGFAPKD
-456 AAIESARQY
+456 AAIESSRQY

-478 IFYPFLITMKGVF
+478 IFYPFLLTMKGMF
-491 HDCLEDFPWTITI
+491 HDALEDFPITITI
-504 NLMVSLV
+504 NLMVSLL

-519 LEVKIIKKPQQQTHP
+519 LEVRIIKPGKVSTSGNAITH
-534 LPLPAVRG
+534 
-542 VITSAAE
+542 
-549 EPADSPPS
+549 
-557 QRGAGGGSITRWV
+557 WV
-570 QKTYDGVLNKTFRH
+570 QHTYDRVLDWTFGH
-584 PWLTML
+584 PWLT
-590 IGLGVIL
+590 IGGGIGVIL
-597 LSLIIV
+597 LSCLIL
-603 PALKIRLFPY
+603 PTLKIRLFPY
-613 ADRDQFAVEIFLPDG
+613 ADRDQFAVEIFLPEG
-628 KGLKETEAVADS
+628 KGMAETEAVADS
-640 VYRVLSNDERITGIT
+640 VYHALRPDERITGIT

-684 TTSDKAT
+684 TESDKAT
-691 LELLANYQ
+691 LDLLAQYQ

-719 SVPELEYRFYSDNLD
+719 EVSELEYRFYGDNLD
-734 SLHVVAERLMER
+734 SLHIVAERLMER

-753 EWVHTDFLQPYPII
+753 EWVHTDYLQPYPII

-776 AQLGLTRTTAAI
+776 AQLGITRTTAAL
-788 ALSATTSDLRVGQI
+788 ALSATSSDLRVGQI
-802 WERRQVGDHS
+802 WEKS
-812 SGMGDYE
+812 LGMGDYE
-819 LPIVVKDHADIT
+819 LPIVVRDNSDMT
-831 FSDIQNVGIA
+831 YSDIENLGIA
-841 TPVTMLSGGLNT
+841 TPVSMLSAGLTSSNK
-853 TNSTVPLRQVAK
+853 TVPLRQIAK
-865 VTPKWTESRIMHRG
+865 VSPQWSESRILHRG

-890 KQGVFTSPVE
+890 AQGVYTALVE
-900 QRIAS
+900 QRIAQ
-905 IMQREIKLPQGVR
+905 IMQEEIDIPQGVR
-918 CEVGGEIEYGDE
+918 TEVGGEIEYGDE
-930 ALPQIFGGIAIAML
+930 ALPQIFWGIVIAMI

-963 MVALALMIPGALI
+963 MAALGLMIPGALI
-976 GLGLMNRALGLTSI
+976 GLGVMNRALGLTSI

-1011 NELVKRSLTPN
+1011 IDLIKKYVAEHGDWT
-1022 PSPKERGVDTLASEE
+1022 VDRKA
-1037 GNLQDYSLPSPL
+1037 
-1049 GEGQGVRLYN
+1049 YN

-1111 GSLILVVTML
+1111 GSLVMVVTIL
-1121 PVVYWKVNLKK
+1121 PVIYWKVSTK
-1132 KENPPPSPSL
+1132 